1 MPFPKKLIPF
11 ASVLTVVVVVLIFK
25 PLFLNIGIGSG
36 WAPTKFGKELGA
48 GPGRWHDDIRLYGT
62 KWRTMQEPQK
72 AISFHAGVVKPFPA
86 TYSKML
92 VIASTKAEDV
102 NWVRENFELGS
113 GVQSTIYTADDLTAE
128 FHPPRNKG
136 HEVMIYLS
144 YIIEHYNN
152 LSDVSI
158 FMHSHQ
164 LAWHNNELLDLDAA
178 QMISRLSSE
187 RVIREGYMNLRCHW
201 HPGCP
206 DWMHPGIVEE
216 DDNKQEQTIMARAW
230 VELFPLEPVPNVLA
244 QPCCAQ
250 FAVSKER
257 IRTLPLARY
266 IFYRN
271 WLLKTELSDFI
282 SGRVWEYLWQ
292 FVFSGQTV
300 LCPKEHVCY
309 CDGYG
314 ICFGGEMEYQAYS
327 DNQTEKD
334 YLNTQIEEW
343 NTRNEK
349 MQNLID
355 EGREEEMENME
366 KPDAA
371 IKEKLEREV
380 NEIQR
385 WLDITKEEAMQRG
398 DVAPNRAKE
407 AGRGWKNGD
416 GF

>member
-11 ASVLTVVVVVLIFK
+11 ASILTATF
-25 PLFLNIGIGSG
+25 LFLLFKSLYLKTQLIL
-36 WAPTKFGKELGA
+36 TTDFEKT
-48 GPGRWHDDIRLYGT
+48 GRWHNDIKISSS
-62 KWRTMQEPQK
+62 KWRSQQETQK
-72 AISFHAGVVKPFPA
+72 PISFHPGIVKPYPGK
-86 TYSKML
+86 YSKML
-92 VIASTKAEDV
+92 VIASTSEEDV
-102 NWVRENFELGS
+102 SWVMENFENDTS
-113 GVQSTIYTADDLTAE
+113 IQSTIYRADDPQAE
-128 FHPPRNKG
+128 YHPPKNKG

-144 YIIEHYNN
+144 YIIENYNN

-164 LAWHNNELLDLDAA
+164 TTWHNNELLDLDSA

-230 VELFPLEPVPNVLA
+230 LELFPLEPVPDVLA

-257 IRTLPLARY
+257 IQTLPLARY
-266 IFYRN
+266 IFYRD
-271 WLLKTELSDFI
+271 WLLRTELSDYI
-282 SGRVWEYLWQ
+282 SGRVWEYIWQ
-292 FVFSGQTV
+292 FVFSGQTI
-300 LCPKEHVCY
+300 LCPKEHICY

-314 ICFGGEMEYQAYS
+314 ICFGGEMEYQAYL
-327 DNQTEKD
+327 DKQTEKD
-334 YLNTQIEEW
+334 NLKIEIEEW
-343 NTRNEK
+343 DIRNEE

-355 EGREEEMENME
+355 EGREEEIATLEG
-366 KPDAA
+366 PDPA
-371 IKEKLEREV
+371 IKEKLEKDID
-380 NEIQR
+380 EIQR
-385 WLDITKEEAMQRG
+385 WLEINKEEAMQRG

-407 AGRGWKNGD
+407 AGREWKDGD